1 MARERSGG
9 PSPPEEGAANS
20 DPFRALQARRSRGDR
35 PVGVRIPPPP
45 PFDSPAS
52 WRARS
57 WPSALTSGE
66 SKGVLGELL
75 SVREGRSE
83 EHTSELQSPDHLVC
97 RLLLEKK
104 NQNDT
109 G

>member
-57 WPSALTSGE
+57 WPSALASGQ
-66 SKGVLGELL
+66 SRGGLGELS
-75 SVREGRSE
+75 SVGDARSRLACPPRVHGRSPTAAAPE
-83 EHTSELQSPDHLVC
+83 AP
-97 RLLLEKK
+97 
-104 NQNDT
+104 
-109 G
+109 

>member
-57 WPSALTSGE
+57 WPSARTSAE
-66 SKGVLGELL
+66 SKRVLGEL
-75 SVREGRSE
+75 SSAREGR
-83 EHTSELQSPDHLVC
+83 C
-97 RLLLEKK
+97 RLYSPPRVLGRPPPTDAREP
-104 NQNDT
+104 QPPRRW
-109 G
+109 

>member
-57 WPSALTSGE
+57 WPSALTSGG
-66 SKGVLGELL
+66 SKGVLGDLF
-75 SVREGRSE
+75 SVRVGRS
-83 EHTSELQSPDHLVC
+83 
-97 RLLLEKK
+97 RLYSLPCVLEKSSLAHSVEAEP
-104 NQNDT
+104 
-109 G
+109 